1 MSYEP
6 SVVNDGRRHVMND
19 KLVHLMAE
27 LKEKETIEM
36 VKQLVSGGT
45 HPMEILDGAEEVRI
59 SEKRPTSFCPL

>member
-1 MSYEP
+1 
-6 SVVNDGRRHVMND
+6 MND